1 MNCLKKQ
8 LLIISFALIVAIA
21 IFLIFGSSIYIN
33 QIFFIINA
41 FLGIFGLVSTL
52 ISEALTPP
60 NNAYTCCGNLAT
72 LGSSGLILISLL
84 AIIIEAYAYTSVI
97 SLILAGSF
105 FFLVLML
112 GGIWCYLNLRN
123 HCHRNYYC

>member
-41 FLGIFGLVSTL
+41 FLGIFGLVSIL
-52 ISEALTPP
+52 ISEA
-60 NNAYTCCGNLAT
+60 TCCGNLAT

>member
-41 FLGIFGLVSTL
+41 FLGI
-52 ISEALTPP
+52 
-60 NNAYTCCGNLAT
+60 YTCCGNLAT

>member
-41 FLGIFGLVSTL
+41 FLGIFGLVSIL

-84 AIIIEAYAYTSVI
+84 AIIEAYAYTSVI

>member
-41 FLGIFGLVSTL
+41 FLGIFGLVSIL

-72 LGSSGLILISLL
+72 LGSSGLILIF
-84 AIIIEAYAYTSVI
+84 IEAYAYTSVI

>member
-41 FLGIFGLVSTL
+41 FLSIL

>member
-8 LLIISFALIVAIA
+8 LLIISFALIVA
-21 IFLIFGSSIYIN
+21 IYIN

-41 FLGIFGLVSTL
+41 FLGIFGLVSIL

>member
-41 FLGIFGLVSTL
+41 FLGIFGLVSIL

-72 LGSSGLILISLL
+72 LGSSGLISLL